1 MAKWQFNKRFIGGTK
16 VLAIVAVVALL
27 LYFAPALIL
36 QISSAQRWAGRELS
50 SALSIE
56 LGTPV
61 KIGRVSLEG
70 WHSIQASDVSIQDQ
84 EGRLLLSTETLEGG
98 VDLWALIGG
107 EGIRLTSARLFG
119 LELCLV
125 EDSTGRLN
133 AQHIIDHLQETG
145 SDNAS
150 PISLDINIF
159 LLRKAH
165 ILYHKYGA
173 SPIEVHDLDLQV
185 SRFATTPHLS
195 GIIDELSF
203 RTEAGLRLSD
213 LEASVALRGDT
224 LEIANFEASMPES
237 NISLPL
243 LRLDLGRQG
252 LGLLQSIQI
261 GEISLALD
269 DVTPLYPPLKALSG
283 KRLELWDRG
292 VSVSASELSTEGIS
306 LQLENELSFTAH
318 GAIALD
324 RDGNGIQYKLDQVE
338 LSVSP
343 LLASL
348 LPQLVPLPS
357 SIADLLPS
365 LGNIRHTGQWR
376 WIPQESLST
385 TGTLKTALGE
395 LSLEAISR
403 FGRED
408 KATTIEGHLDSQGL
422 DLTPLVGRS
431 SSIKGQID
439 TKLSLSPQTMVP
451 WGSAQM
457 SIDELAIGPDTYQ
470 GLNATIEGSP
480 QGLYSLSL
488 QSADPKAMAD
498 MTATFAV
505 QNQQVRQI
513 ALELHNAEAQIAS
526 FTRGKISR
534 LSTQLSLKLSDLDL
548 EQAVG
553 EIDIPRLEIEGKTGQ
568 VQLRDIQLKSSQE
581 NGSKQ
586 LDLSTPWMQ
595 ATLQGQYRLGQLIG
609 KISQTLQRR
618 VPILRQ
624 LPSSGKLALQ
634 ASTEALL
641 TAQIDSLPTDLI
653 NLLGLPLQELKDLQ
667 LSSTYRERDESLQ
680 LALSGDRA
688 MLLGHRLDSVHLRLE
703 GDSLQVGSNVYFY
716 GGGEL
721 IGANLNLVQTG
732 DNLLANIYLGQDKS
746 GTDNGHLGLSATI
759 SSLKNKVRTPEDL
772 IAEVKISPSRLKV
785 HTTHWDLAPATI
797 TLASDLVRIQGLS
810 LTAPERSIT
819 AEGELGRMGLGTM
832 DIDLRQIN
840 LRYILEAV
848 GVNFDLLETDLSGH
862 IRAQLMGDRLTAQ
875 AHVTSP
881 QLLVSGHDVG
891 HLDTG
896 VIFDSDDMHLR
907 LAGDVYQPHG
917 GKSKVGGWIKLA
929 NGAGIDLDFDA
940 TELDVSFVGGFMD
953 NIFSHLSGHASGQ
966 MRLHGVF
973 EEGVTVSGIA
983 DISSGQASIGVLGT
997 TYYFDHRITLSDDR
1011 INFNDMQV
1019 RDAEGNSGYLNG
1031 YITHKYFDNF
1041 QINLRGNN
1049 IERMKVLQTTSPR
1062 DMPVYGTAYASG
1074 SAEMRTVGDRMQIQV
1089 DLRSELGTDVT
1100 LDFLPASAK
1109 QDKQLLQFTRLRPDS
1124 LMLDTSAIDRDNET
1138 PYSGGAI
1145 DLILKLAITP
1155 EAKLGMKL
1163 AADMSSELKG
1173 RGEGILNINAPSQ
1186 GQPEVYGSLSVLDG
1200 SFAFRLEQLAQKQFS
1215 LREGGQVTFR
1225 GNPSMA
1231 SINLSAV
1238 YSLTANIADLDEKLS
1253 SMAERTNI
1261 PVNCILTLSGNVSH
1275 PDIRFGLE
1283 LPGVDSDMER
1293 QVRSLLNS
1301 EDAITRQMLYLIA
1314 LGKFYTETQSSSA
1327 TNNWTAVASS
1337 ALSEQLS
1344 SLLGNLSNTIKLGT
1358 SIKTRNTAF
1367 EDTDIELLFSGSW
1380 FDNRLT
1386 INGNIGYHDTPYLNG
1401 EYLGEF
1407 DIEYKLNRSG
1417 SIRLKGYNRYNN
1429 MYQYLR
1435 QSLMTQGFG
1444 ILFRQRFDR
1453 LSDLWQGAR
1462 SSRSK
1467 TQYKEREQRPSR
1479 DTIPS
1484 SKGGSNSLSP
1494 TSAQ

>member
-1 MAKWQFNKRFIGGTK
+1 MAKWQFDKRFVGSTK
-16 VLAIVAVVALL
+16 VLAIVAVVVLL

-36 QISSAQRWAGRELS
+36 QITSAQRWAGRELS
-50 SALSIE
+50 AALSRE
-56 LGTPV
+56 LGAPV

-70 WHSIQASDVSIQDQ
+70 WHSIQAKDVSIQDQ
-84 EGRLLLSTETLEGG
+84 EGRTLLSTETLEGG
-98 VDLWALIGG
+98 IDLWALISG
-107 EGIRLTSARLFG
+107 EGVTLTSARLFG
-119 LELCLV
+119 LELYLI

-133 AQHIIDHLQETG
+133 AQHIIDHLQQT
-145 SDNAS
+145 S
-150 PISLDINIF
+150 PNDSSPLNLDINIF

-165 ILYHKYGA
+165 ISYQKHGA
-173 SPIEVHDLDLQV
+173 SPIEVYDLDLQV
-185 SRFATTPHLS
+185 SRFAITPHLR

-203 RTEAGLRLSD
+203 RTESGLKLSD
-213 LEASVALRGDT
+213 LEASVVLSGDT

-243 LRLDLGRQG
+243 LRLDLERQG
-252 LGLLQSIQI
+252 LGVLQHIQV
-261 GEISLALD
+261 GEISLAID
-269 DVTPLYPPLKALSG
+269 DITPLYPPLRVLSG

-292 VSVSASELSTEGIS
+292 VNISATELSTEGVN
-306 LQLENELSFTAH
+306 LKLGDELSLIAN

-324 RDGNGIQYKLDQVE
+324 KEGNGMQYKLKQVE

-343 LLASL
+343 LLTSL
-348 LPQLVPLPS
+348 LPQLVSLPTG
-357 SIADLLPS
+357 IADLLPE
-365 LGNIRHTGQWR
+365 LGSIHHIGQWV
-376 WIPQESLST
+376 WTPQESLST
-385 TGTLKTALGE
+385 TGMLKTALGE
-395 LSLEAISR
+395 LRLEAVSQ
-403 FGRED
+403 FGRKN
-408 KATTIEGHLDSQGL
+408 KATTIEGHLASQRL

-439 TKLSLSPQTMVP
+439 AQLSLSPEVNIP

-457 SIDELAIGPDTYQ
+457 SIDELTIEADTYHE
-470 GLNATIEGSP
+470 LNATIEGSP
-480 QGLYSLSL
+480 KGLYSLSL
-488 QSADPKAMAD
+488 QSVDPKATAD
-498 MTATFAV
+498 LTATFAIH
-505 QNQQVRQI
+505 NQQVRQI
-513 ALELHNAEAQIAS
+513 ALELHKADAQLAS
-526 FTRGKISR
+526 ISGGKISR
-534 LSTQLSLKLSDLDL
+534 LSTQLSLKLSELDLDR
-548 EQAVG
+548 AIG
-553 EIDIPRLEIEGKTGQ
+553 EIDIPHLNIESKTGQ
-568 VQLRDIQLKSSQE
+568 VLLRDLQLRSSHKDGTRQLE
-581 NGSKQ
+581 
-586 LDLSTPWMQ
+586 LSTPWMQ
-595 ATLQGQYRLGQLIG
+595 VALQGKYRLGQLIG
-609 KISQTLQRR
+609 KVSQTLQRR

-624 LPSSGKLALQ
+624 LPSSSRLSQQ
-634 ASTEALL
+634 ADTEAML
-641 TAQIDSLPTDLI
+641 TAQIDSLPTTLI
-653 NLLGLPLQELKDLQ
+653 ALLDLPLQEVKDIH
-667 LSSTYRERDESLQ
+667 LSSTYREREESLQ

-688 MLLGHRLDSVHLRLE
+688 MLLGHRLDSVRLRLE
-703 GDSLQVGSNVYFY
+703 GDNLQLGSNVYIH

-721 IGANLNLVQTG
+721 IGANLMLAQKG
-732 DNLLANIYLGQDKS
+732 DNLLADLYLGQDKA
-746 GTDNGHLGLSATI
+746 GADNGHLGLSATI
-759 SSLKNKVRTPEDL
+759 GSFKSKIRTLEDL
-772 IAEVKISPSRLKV
+772 TAEIKISPSRLKV

-797 TLASDLVRIQGLS
+797 TLASDLVRVQGLS
-810 LTAPERSIT
+810 LTAPDKSVR

-832 DIDLRQIN
+832 DIDLKQIT
-840 LRYILEAV
+840 LRYILEAI
-848 GVNFDLLETDLSGH
+848 GINFDLLEIDLSGH
-862 IRAQLMGDRLTAQ
+862 IRAQLIGDRLTAQ

-881 QLLVSGHDVG
+881 QVLVSGHDVG
-891 HLDTG
+891 RLDAG
-896 VIFDSDDMHLR
+896 LIFDSDDLHLR
-907 LAGDVYQPHG
+907 LAGDVHQPHG
-917 GKSKVGGWIKLA
+917 GRSKANGWIKLA
-929 NGAGIDLDFDA
+929 NGAGIDIDFDA

-953 NIFSHLSGHASGQ
+953 NIFSHLGGYASGQ
-966 MRLHGVF
+966 MRLHGAF
-973 EEGVTVSGIA
+973 TDGVTVSGVV
-983 DISSGQASIGVLGT
+983 DIISGQASIGVLGT
-997 TYYFDHRITLSDDR
+997 TYHFDHRLTFSDER
-1011 INFNDMQV
+1011 INFDDVQV
-1019 RDAEGNSGYLNG
+1019 RDTEGNTGYLNG
-1031 YITHKYFDNF
+1031 YITHKYFDDF
-1041 QINLRGNN
+1041 EINLRGDN
-1049 IERMKVLQTTSPR
+1049 IEHMKVLQTTSPR

-1074 SAEMRTVGDRMQIQV
+1074 TAEMRSVGDRMQIQV

-1124 LMLDTSAIDRDNET
+1124 LMSDSSNLSRDKTT

-1145 DLILKLAITP
+1145 DLNLKLAITP

-1173 RGEGILNINAPSQ
+1173 RGEGTLNINAPSQ

-1253 SMAERTNI
+1253 SIAERTNI

-1386 INGNIGYHDTPYLNG
+1386 INGNIGYHDTPYLSG

-1453 LSDLWQGAR
+1453 LSDLWRETRA
-1462 SSRSK
+1462 SRSK
-1467 TQYKEREQRPSR
+1467 TQSKDKSQRRSS
-1479 DTIPS
+1479 DSIPS
-1484 SKGGSNSLSP
+1484 SRIDTPLSP
-1494 TSAQ
+1494 THAQ